1 MGKKTAAAL
10 TVLVLVT
17 CFGGLPAPLWAQT
30 TVTGTLKFNFTLD
43 IYGGPSETPS
53 CTGTATVND
62 QGSGATFSET
72 ATADANGPYSNATCS
87 VSIHYTW
94 HLASPGTDKIALS
107 YSVSAPIP
115 YGNPGSNETRTS
127 QVQNFVTINVPA
139 KKTTTTENIHV
150 VLNGP

>member
-1 MGKKTAAAL
+1 MRKKTAAVL
-10 TVLVLVT
+10 TLVLVT
-17 CFGGLPAPLWAQT
+17 CLGALPAPLWAQT
-30 TVTGTLKFNFTLD
+30 AVTGTLKFNFTFD
-43 IYGGPSETPS
+43 ILGGPSGTPS

-62 QGSGATFSET
+62 AGSGATFSET

-87 VSIHYTW
+87 VLIHYTW
-94 HLASPGTDKIALS
+94 HLASPSTDKIALS
-107 YSVSAPIP
+107 YSVSAPVP